1 MEPGGGDLA
10 NGRPDD
16 FVQSVGRAMRVLE
29 VVGRE
34 PGLPV
39 KAIAR
44 KCDLNISTSYHLVR
58 TLAYEGYLLRL
69 PNGTYVIG
77 ENVARRFHDLVTSLE
92 RPAEASVVLRQL
104 SDRVGLSSYLGLLQD
119 ERVTVVETAEAVG
132 SPYLEDFEVGL
143 DVSAHATALG
153 KALLVGMAPR
163 QRHRFL
169 ATHELRPFTTRTCTD
184 VEELEAEL
192 EAVRADAPVSEHGEF
207 REGVSC
213 TAALVPRRT
222 AEDPVWAVV
231 VAFTAEEVPPRIAR
245 EVALAA
251 ADLAGNATVSSTAM
265 GGQTPFVRHPAP
277 RRVRPARSAS
287 P

>member
-1 MEPGGGDLA
+1 VGPDT
-10 NGRPDD
+10 GRPED
-16 FVQSVGRAMRVLE
+16 FVQSVGRAARLLE

-58 TLAYEGYLLRL
+58 TLAYEGYLVRL

-77 ENVARRFHDLVTSLE
+77 DAVARRFHDLTTSFQ
-92 RPAEASVVLRQL
+92 RPPQAAVVLRQL
-104 SDRVGLSSYLGLLQD
+104 SERLGLSSYLGLLQD
-119 ERVTVVETAEAVG
+119 ERVTVIEVAEAAG

-153 KALLVGMAPR
+153 KALLVAMTPR
-163 QRHRFL
+163 ERHQFL
-169 ATHELRPFTTRTCTD
+169 TTHDLQPFTTRTRTD
-184 VEELEAEL
+184 VETLEAEL
-192 EAVRADAPVSEHGEF
+192 RTVRADAPVSEHGEF

-213 TAALVPRRT
+213 TASLVPRSS
-222 AEDPVWAVV
+222 AADPAWAIV
-231 VAFTAEEVPPRIAR
+231 VAVAEEDVSDRVAT

-251 ADLAGNATVSSTAM
+251 TDLADSST
-265 GGQTPFVRHPAP
+265 R
-277 RRVRPARSAS
+277 
-287 P
+287 

>member
-1 MEPGGGDLA
+1 MEPEVPDD
-10 NGRPDD
+10 GRPDD
-16 FVQSVGRAMRVLE
+16 FVQSVGRAVRVLE

-44 KCDLNISTSYHLVR
+44 KCHLNISTSYHLVR
-58 TLAYEGYLLRL
+58 TLAYEGYLIRL

-77 ENVARRFHDLVTSLE
+77 ETVARRFHDLLTSLQ
-92 RPAEASVVLRQL
+92 RPPEAAVVLQQL
-104 SDRVGLSSYLGLLQD
+104 SARVGLSAYLGLLQE
-119 ERVTVVETAEAVG
+119 ERVTVVEVAEAAG

-153 KALLVGMAPR
+153 KALLVAMPPR

-169 ATHELRPFTTRTCTD
+169 ATHELRPFTARTRTD
-184 VEELEAEL
+184 VEVLEAEL
-192 EAVRADAPVSEHGEF
+192 EAISARALVSEHGEF
-207 REGVSC
+207 RDGVSC

-222 AEDPVWAVV
+222 LADPAWAVV
-231 VAFTAEEVPPRIAR
+231 VAVADEEVPVRIAS

-251 ADLAGNATVSSTAM
+251 ADLAG
-265 GGQTPFVRHPAP
+265 G
-277 RRVRPARSAS
+277 
-287 P
+287 

>member
-1 MEPGGGDLA
+1 VVPDT
-10 NGRPDD
+10 GRPED
-16 FVQSVGRAMRVLE
+16 FVQSVGRAARLLE

-58 TLAYEGYLLRL
+58 TLAYEGYLVRL

-77 ENVARRFHDLVTSLE
+77 DAVARRFHDLLTSLE
-92 RPAEASVVLRQL
+92 RPPAAAAVLRQL

-119 ERVTVVETAEAVG
+119 ERVTVVEVAEAAG

-153 KALLVGMAPR
+153 KALLVAMSPR

-169 ATHELRPFTTRTCTD
+169 TTHDLQPFTTRTRTD
-184 VEELEAEL
+184 ISQLEAEL
-192 EAVRADAPVSEHGEF
+192 GASRVGAPVSEHGEF

-213 TAALVPRRT
+213 TASLVPRRSP
-222 AEDPVWAVV
+222 AEPAWAVV
-231 VAFTAEEVPPRIAR
+231 VAVADEDVAGRIAA
-245 EVALAA
+245 EVSLAA
-251 ADLAGNATVSSTAM
+251 ADLAGGS
-265 GGQTPFVRHPAP
+265 PVRA
-277 RRVRPARSAS
+277 
-287 P
+287 